1 MRHRYIFL
9 VALSLTFS
17 YCILSPFEPNFSFLY
32 PLKTSGNQRWGKE
45 MEHGL
50 KQFNLAFLK
59 VTAPTI
65 SDNSQKSIRGDD
77 TFTQVAG
84 LKFATLLI
92 KILRSKCFL

>member
-1 MRHRYIFL
+1 
-9 VALSLTFS
+9 
-17 YCILSPFEPNFSFLY
+17 
-32 PLKTSGNQRWGKE
+32 

-59 VTAPTI
+59 VTGPTI

-92 KILRSKCFL
+92 KILRRECFL